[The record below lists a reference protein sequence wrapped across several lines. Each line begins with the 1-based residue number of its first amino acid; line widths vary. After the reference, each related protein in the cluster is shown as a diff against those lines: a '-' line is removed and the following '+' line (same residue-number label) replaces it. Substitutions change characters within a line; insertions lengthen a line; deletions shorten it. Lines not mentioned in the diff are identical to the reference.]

1 VDGVHCRTGECRKN
15 PTSKRYSHK
24 FGGPGLAYELGISIR
39 ENRLVWINGPFLPST
54 HDITIFRKPH
64 GLMSKIPD
72 GKRAIGD
79 GGYKG
84 EPSKVA
90 TKNHLDSEEVAKFK
104 NRVRARHETFNGR
117 IKFFKVLDERF
128 RHGLDKH
135 KVCFEA
141 VCVLTQYELENGNP
155 LMDA

>member
-1 VDGVHCRTGECRKN
+1 M
-15 PTSKRYSHK
+15 
-24 FGGPGLAYELGISIR
+24 YELGISIR
-39 ENRLVWINGPFLPST
+39 ENLLVWINGPFLPST

-79 GGYKG
+79 SGYKG

-104 NRVRARHETFNGR
+104 NRVRARHENFNGR
-117 IKFFKVLDERF
+117 IKFDKVLDERF

>member
-1 VDGVHCRTGECRKN
+1 
-15 PTSKRYSHK
+15 
-24 FGGPGLAYELGISIR
+24 LGISIR
-39 ENRLVWINGPFLPST
+39 ENWLVWNSGPFLPST
-54 HDITIFRKPH
+54 HDITIFRKPD

-72 GKRAIGD
+72 GKKAIGD
-79 GGYKG
+79 SGYRG

-135 KVCFEA
+135 KLCFEA

>member
-1 VDGVHCRTGECRKN
+1 MT
-15 PTSKRYSHK
+15 
-24 FGGPGLAYELGISIR
+24 
-39 ENRLVWINGPFLPST
+39 
-54 HDITIFRKPH
+54 
-64 GLMSKIPD
+64 KIPD
-72 GKRAIGD
+72 GKKAIGNS
-79 GGYKG
+79 GYRG

-104 NRVRARHETFNGR
+104 NMVRACHETFNSR

-141 VCVLTQYELENGNP
+141 VCVLTQYELGSGNP